1 MFYGQFIWL
10 RRQFFRV
17 SATTKA
23 NFYLSQPNTTV
34 SIDLL
39 LWVDVERLYQPRKKL
54 HDVNNIYF
62 QTQIHFQTPDLKKI
76 PTKKQKSRTPN
87 TINLTKLIHSW
98 IEQLRLYLQN
108 FKYWDYS
115 EADIL
120 VYWSIFII
128 IYDKDKK
135 GNCILDMIEFLHH
148 ICKLKYTLK
157 IIEVILRLF
166 KVYVK

>member
-1 MFYGQFIWL
+1 MFQGLFLFYGQFIRL

-62 QTQIHFQTPDLKKI
+62 QTQIHFQKKSQ
-76 PTKKQKSRTPN
+76 QKTEIKNPKYNQLDKINTQLDRT
-87 TINLTKLIHSW
+87 TSFISTKLKH
-98 IEQLRLYLQN
+98 
-108 FKYWDYS
+108 FKY
-115 EADIL
+115 
-120 VYWSIFII
+120 
-128 IYDKDKK
+128 
-135 GNCILDMIEFLHH
+135 
-148 ICKLKYTLK
+148 
-157 IIEVILRLF
+157 
-166 KVYVK
+166 

>member
-1 MFYGQFIWL
+1 MDNLFDWGASFS
-10 RRQFFRV
+10 RV

-76 PTKKQKSRTPN
+76 PTKNRNQEPQTQST
-87 TINLTKLIHSW
+87 W
-98 IEQLRLYLQN
+98 QN
-108 FKYWDYS
+108 
-115 EADIL
+115 
-120 VYWSIFII
+120 
-128 IYDKDKK
+128 
-135 GNCILDMIEFLHH
+135 
-148 ICKLKYTLK
+148 
-157 IIEVILRLF
+157 
-166 KVYVK
+166 